1 MPTRF
6 IIKLTNFH
14 CCPAFDLNHTG
25 LYVKIHYKST
35 LPGQIGN
42 AEKFTHVMV
51 KNCTRIIHREI
62 KKGLLTMFFIYSLC
76 VNPLIIIDY

>member
-1 MPTRF
+1 MVP
-6 IIKLTNFH
+6 
-14 CCPAFDLNHTG
+14 NHTE

-62 KKGLLTMFFIYSLC
+62 KKGLLTMVFVYSLLC
-76 VNPLIIIDY
+76 KPINYNRLLELFL